1 MATSFLFSNPLSPS
15 FTLPSVRVPQLR
27 SSPVIQHAG
36 HREPRGAAV
45 VTRAGPSTSNF
56 IFAFTLPLSLL
67 AITVFTSLRIGYKLD
82 QDFLEE
88 MAMNEALMEAEEDI
102 DDEDDIDDDDMKT
115 SLQEPLQQEPAL
127 PRTRNR
133 PKREV

>member
-1 MATSFLFSNPLSPS
+1 
-15 FTLPSVRVPQLR
+15 
-27 SSPVIQHAG
+27 
-36 HREPRGAAV
+36 
-45 VTRAGPSTSNF
+45 
-56 IFAFTLPLSLL
+56 
-67 AITVFTSLRIGYKLD
+67 
-82 QDFLEE
+82 

-115 SLQEPLQQEPAL
+115 SLQEEPLQQEPAL